1 MISDKPTSDSPDS
14 DQLSESELAE
24 IERKFD
30 PETAFRPVLGSIAI
44 FVSIA
49 LVAMAAY
56 HWWASGF
63 GTVRELLHR
72 GIHLSFVL
80 SLVFLLFTVQKAKL
94 TPAADSG
101 TSGLEV
107 FGVPVRTLVW
117 VLMALGLAW
126 VIGIWPVL
134 AAVAAVLLWKYL
146 KQYWFKGYARF
157 SVNGVPVIDIVL
169 AVLAII
175 ASLYLPLLPSE
186 LVAERVGNPG
196 QFEVF
201 MGSALLFLTLE
212 AARRSIGPTLP
223 IIALVFIAFAYFGP
237 YAPGALKHGGSSWLG
252 IINHLYMTNQ
262 GIYGIAIGVMA
273 QYVFLFI
280 VFGVLATRIGLGQ
293 LFIDMAMVI
302 AGRYSGG
309 PAKVAI
315 FSSAFMGTISG
326 SSIANT
332 VTTGALTIPAMKRI
346 GYPAHFSGA
355 VEATSSTGGQITP
368 PILGAAAFIM
378 VEYLEIPLRDVLAAA
393 LFPALLHYFGIF
405 IMVHLEAKKLGLRG
419 LTSDELPNAVLV
431 LKQHWLSIIP
441 LIILVYLI
449 LTGKTPDYAA
459 VYGII
464 ACVVV
469 GFLNPVNRLSISDL
483 WNALASGAKNTLA
496 VGAAAA
502 TVGVVVGVVTL
513 TGVGFRLGFVV
524 VQTATDL
531 GNTIGAIWPFSFFS
545 VPDWALFFSLV
556 LIAVSCIIMGAGIP
570 TTATYIILVSVAA
583 PALAVLQVEPL
594 VAHFFVFYYG
604 VLADI
609 TPPVALAAYAA
620 AGIAGSNPFKTGNT
634 AFRLGIAKALVP
646 FVFVYSPALLL
657 VTDGFTWGA
666 FTITLLGAMAGIS
679 MIGCSFAGYL
689 FAPMSQWQRWW
700 TGLVSLLFIAPGI
713 KTMLIGVVLFLP
725 VLWLQRRQKQVA
737 IG

>member
-1 MISDKPTSDSPDS
+1 MPADTIPE
-14 DQLSESELAE
+14 LSAEQLAE
-24 IERKFD
+24 IERKYD
-30 PETAFRPVLGSIAI
+30 PETAFRATGKILGFWISA
-44 FVSIA
+44 A
-49 LVAMAAY
+49 LVAMSVY
-56 HWWASGF
+56 HFYASGF
-63 GTVRELLHR
+63 GLVRELVHR

-80 SLVFLLFTVQKAKL
+80 GLVFLLF
-94 TPAADSG
+94 
-101 TSGLEV
+101 GLRKSNNNMQSKV
-107 FGVPVRTLVW
+107 WYRFDGVP
-117 VLMALGLAW
+117 LA
-126 VIGIWPVL
+126 
-134 AAVAAVLLWKYL
+134 
-146 KQYWFKGYARF
+146 
-157 SVNGVPVIDIVL
+157 DMMM
-169 AVLAII
+169 AVLAITAAI
-175 ASLYLPLLPSE
+175 YLPLLPATA
-186 LVAERVGNPG
+186 LAQRVGNPSSLDI
-196 QFEVF
+196 F
-201 MGSALLFLTLE
+201 MGTALLFLTLE
-212 AARRSIGPTLP
+212 ATRRSVGPTLP
-223 IIALVFIAFAYFGP
+223 IIGLLFIAFAYFGP
-237 YAPGALKHGGSSWLG
+237 CMPGALKHGGSSWLG

-280 VFGVLATRIGLGQ
+280 LFGVLATRIGLGQ
-293 LFIDMAMVI
+293 LFIDLAMVI

-332 VTTGALTIPAMKRI
+332 VTTGALTIPAMKKV

-419 LTSDELPNAVLV
+419 LQEDELPKVSVV
-431 LKQHWLSIIP
+431 LKDHWLSLIP

-449 LTGKTPDYAA
+449 LSGKTPDFAA

-469 GFLNPVNRLSISDL
+469 GFLNPTHRLNFKDL
-483 WNALASGAKNTLA
+483 WDSLASGAKNTLA

-513 TGVGFRLGFVV
+513 TGVGFRLGYVV
-524 VQTATDL
+524 VQTATD
-531 GNTIGAIWPFSFFS
+531 IGTFFS
-545 VPDWALFFSLV
+545 SLPVLGYFTVTQWALFTSLI
-556 LIAVSCIIMGAGIP
+556 LIAIACVIMGAGIP
-570 TTATYIILVSVAA
+570 TTATYIILVAVAA
-583 PALAVLQVEPL
+583 PALAQLQVEPL

-657 VTDGFTWGA
+657 VADGFTWWL
-666 FTITLLGAMAGIS
+666 FTITLIGAMLGIAS
-679 MIGCSFAGYL
+679 LGVAFSGFLIVPL
-689 FAPMSQWQRWW
+689 KKWERWW
-700 TGLVSLLFIAPGI
+700 VSVVSFLFIAPGLI
-713 KTMLIGVVLFLP
+713 TMTLGMILIIPIIGLQMKRKKL
-725 VLWLQRRQKQVA
+725 LQREGISQA
-737 IG
+737 GFGHSAD

>member
-1 MISDKPTSDSPDS
+1 MAADLHADTTPAMTPE
-14 DQLSESELAE
+14 QLAE
-24 IERKFD
+24 IEREFD
-30 PETAFRPVLGSIAI
+30 PETAFRPTGKNLGFLIAAI
-44 FVSIA
+44 LVSMS
-49 LVAMAAY
+49 VY
-56 HWWASGF
+56 HFYASGF
-63 GTVRELLHR
+63 GLIRELVHR

-80 SLVFLLFTVQKAKL
+80 GLVFLLFGLRKSGNEVAPKAWYRF
-94 TPAADSG
+94 D
-101 TSGLEV
+101 
-107 FGVPVRTLVW
+107 GVPLIDV
-117 VLMALGLAW
+117 
-126 VIGIWPVL
+126 VL
-134 AAVAAVLLWKYL
+134 AILAVAA
-146 KQYWFKGYARF
+146 AM
-157 SVNGVPVIDIVL
+157 
-169 AVLAII
+169 
-175 ASLYLPLLPSE
+175 YLPLLPPE
-186 LVAERVGNPG
+186 ALAQRVGNPSPSDI
-196 QFEVF
+196 F
-201 MGSALLFLTLE
+201 MGSCLLILTLE
-212 AARRSIGPTLP
+212 ATRRSIGPTLP
-223 IIALVFIAFAYFGP
+223 IIGLLFIGFAYFGP
-237 YAPGALKHGGSSWLG
+237 WMPGALKHGGSSWLG

-273 QYVFLFI
+273 KYVFLFI
-280 VFGVLATRIGLGQ
+280 LFGVLATRIGLGQ
-293 LFIDMAMVI
+293 LFIDIALVI

-332 VTTGALTIPAMKRI
+332 VTTGALTIPAMKKV
-346 GYPAHFSGA
+346 GYPAHFAAA

-419 LTSDELPNAVLV
+419 LRAEELPKLGVVLRD
-431 LKQHWLSIIP
+431 HWLSLIP
-441 LIILVYLI
+441 LIILVYFI
-449 LTGKTPDYAA
+449 LSGRTPDFAA

-469 GFLNPVNRLSISDL
+469 GFLNPTHRLTIRDL
-483 WNALASGAKNTLA
+483 WTSLAVGAKNTLA

-513 TGVGFRLGFVV
+513 TGVGFRLGYVV
-524 VQTATDL
+524 VQTATD
-531 GNTIGAIWPFSFFS
+531 IGTFFS
-545 VPDWALFFSLV
+545 TLPVLGYFTVGQWTLFTSLV
-556 LIAVSCIIMGAGIP
+556 LIAISCIIMGAGIP
-570 TTATYIILVSVAA
+570 TTATYIILVAVAA
-583 PALAVLQVEPL
+583 PALAQLQVEPL

-657 VTDGFTWGA
+657 VADGFTWWL
-666 FTITLLGAMAGIS
+666 FTVTLLGAMLGIAS
-679 MIGCSFAGYL
+679 LGVSFSGYL
-689 FAPMSQWQRWW
+689 FAPLKKWERWW
-700 TGLVSLLFIAPGI
+700 VALVSFLFIAPGLA
-713 KTMLIGVVLFLP
+713 TMAAGLILMLP
-725 VLWLQRRQKQVA
+725 IVILQLRWAKA
-737 IG
+737 K

>member
-1 MISDKPTSDSPDS
+1 MAADNAPELTPE
-14 DQLSESELAE
+14 QLAE

-30 PETAFRPVLGSIAI
+30 PETAFRPTGRMLGHFIAA
-44 FVSIA
+44 V
-49 LVAMAAY
+49 LVAMSIY
-56 HWWASGF
+56 HFYASGF
-63 GTVRELLHR
+63 GLIRELLHR

-80 SLVFLLFTVQKAKL
+80 GLVFLLFGLRKSD
-94 TPAADSG
+94 PAI
-101 TSGLEV
+101 
-107 FGVPVRTLVW
+107 GVPK
-117 VLMALGLAW
+117 AW
-126 VIGIWPVL
+126 
-134 AAVAAVLLWKYL
+134 Y
-146 KQYWFKGYARF
+146 RF
-157 SVNGVPVIDIVL
+157 DGVPVIDIML
-169 AVLAII
+169 AVLAVG
-175 ASLYLPLLPSE
+175 AAMYLPLLPPEIVS
-186 LVAERVGNPG
+186 ERVGNPS
-196 QFEVF
+196 QFDVF
-201 MGSALLFLTLE
+201 MGSALLLLTLE
-212 AARRSIGPTLP
+212 ATRRSVGPTLP
-223 IIALVFIAFAYFGP
+223 IIAILFLVFAYFGP
-237 YAPGALKHGGSSWLG
+237 WMPGALKHGGASWLG

-280 VFGVLATRIGLGQ
+280 LFGVLATRIGLGQ
-293 LFIDMAMVI
+293 LFIDLAMVI

-332 VTTGALTIPAMKRI
+332 VTTGALTIPAMKRV
-346 GYPAHFSGA
+346 GYPAHFAGA
-355 VEATSSTGGQITP
+355 VEATASTGGQITP

-419 LTSDELPNAVLV
+419 LRAEELPKVGVV
-431 LKQHWLSIIP
+431 LKDHWLSIIP
-441 LIILVYLI
+441 LAILVYLI
-449 LTGKTPDYAA
+449 LSGKTPDYAA

-469 GFLNPVNRLSISDL
+469 GFLNPRHRLTLLDL

-513 TGVGFRLGFVV
+513 TGVGFRLGYVV
-524 VQTATDL
+524 VQTATD
-531 GNTIGAIWPFSFFS
+531 IGGFLSTLPLLSYFT
-545 VPDWALFFSLV
+545 VTQWALFVSLI
-556 LIAVSCIIMGAGIP
+556 LIAISCIIMGAGIP
-570 TTATYIILVSVAA
+570 TTATYIILVAVAA
-583 PALAVLQVEPL
+583 PALAQLQVEPL
-594 VAHFFVFYYG
+594 VSHFFVFYYG

-657 VTDGFTWGA
+657 VADGFTWWL
-666 FTITLLGAMAGIS
+666 FTITLSGAMLGIAFLGVAFS
-679 MIGCSFAGYL
+679 GFL
-689 FAPMSQWQRWW
+689 FAPLAKWERWW
-700 TGLVSLLFIAPGI
+700 VALVSFLFIAPGVL
-713 KTMLIGVVLFLP
+713 TMVIGLILMAPIVIRQVLA
-725 VLWLQRRQKQVA
+725 RRHA
-737 IG
+737 HAA

>member
-1 MISDKPTSDSPDS
+1 MNSDATPELTPEK
-14 DQLSESELAE
+14 LAE
-24 IERKFD
+24 IEREFD
-30 PETAFRPVLGSIAI
+30 PETAFRPTGKMLGFVIAAI
-44 FVSIA
+44 LVSMS
-49 LVAMAAY
+49 VY
-56 HWWASGF
+56 HFYASGF
-63 GTVRELLHR
+63 GLVRELVHR

-80 SLVFLLFTVQKAKL
+80 GLVFLLFGVRKNDTLPPKAWYRF
-94 TPAADSG
+94 D
-101 TSGLEV
+101 
-107 FGVPVRTLVW
+107 GVPL
-117 VLMALGLAW
+117 
-126 VIGIWPVL
+126 
-134 AAVAAVLLWKYL
+134 
-146 KQYWFKGYARF
+146 
-157 SVNGVPVIDIVL
+157 IDIVL
-169 AVLAII
+169 VVLAVG
-175 ASLYLPLLPSE
+175 AAMYLPLLPAAA
-186 LVAERVGNPG
+186 LAQRVGNPSPSDI
-196 QFEVF
+196 F
-201 MGSALLFLTLE
+201 MGSALLLLTLE
-212 AARRSIGPTLP
+212 ATRRSVGPTLP
-223 IIALVFIAFAYFGP
+223 IIGLIFIGFAYFGP
-237 YAPGALKHGGSSWLG
+237 WMPGALKHGGSSWLG

-280 VFGVLATRIGLGQ
+280 LFGVLATRIGLGQ

-332 VTTGALTIPAMKRI
+332 VTTGALTIPAMKRV
-346 GYPAHFSGA
+346 GYPAHFAGA
-355 VEATSSTGGQITP
+355 VEATASTGGQITP

-419 LTSDELPNAVLV
+419 LRAEELPKLGVV
-431 LKQHWLSIIP
+431 LKDHWLSLIP
-441 LIILVYLI
+441 LVILVYLI
-449 LTGKTPDYAA
+449 LSGKTPDYAA

-469 GFLNPVNRLSISDL
+469 GFLNPTHRLNIKDL
-483 WNALASGAKNTLA
+483 WDSLAAGAKNTLA

-513 TGVGFRLGFVV
+513 TGVGFRLGYVV
-524 VQTATDL
+524 VQTATDIGTFLSALPIL
-531 GNTIGAIWPFSFFS
+531 GYFTVAQ
-545 VPDWALFFSLV
+545 WALFTSLV
-556 LIAVSCIIMGAGIP
+556 LIAISCIIMGAGIP
-570 TTATYIILVSVAA
+570 TTATYIILVAVAA
-583 PALAVLQVEPL
+583 PALAVLEVEPL

-657 VTDGFTWGA
+657 VADGFTWWL
-666 FTITLLGAMAGIS
+666 FTITLIGAMLGIAS
-679 MIGCSFAGYL
+679 LGVAFSGYL
-689 FAPMSQWQRWW
+689 LAPLKKWERWW
-700 TGLVSLLFIAPGI
+700 VALVSFLFIAPGVF
-713 KTMLIGVVLFLP
+713 TMAVGLVLMIP
-725 VLWLQRRQKQVA
+725 IAVLQFKRVP
-737 IG
+737 G

>member
-1 MISDKPTSDSPDS
+1 MNSDATPERTPEK
-14 DQLSESELAE
+14 LAE
-24 IERKFD
+24 IEREFD
-30 PETAFRPVLGSIAI
+30 PETAFRPTGKTLGFVIAAI
-44 FVSIA
+44 LVSMS
-49 LVAMAAY
+49 VY
-56 HWWASGF
+56 HFYASGF
-63 GTVRELLHR
+63 GLVRELVHR

-80 SLVFLLFTVQKAKL
+80 GLVFLLFGVRKNDTLPPKAWYRF
-94 TPAADSG
+94 D
-101 TSGLEV
+101 
-107 FGVPVRTLVW
+107 GVPL
-117 VLMALGLAW
+117 
-126 VIGIWPVL
+126 
-134 AAVAAVLLWKYL
+134 
-146 KQYWFKGYARF
+146 
-157 SVNGVPVIDIVL
+157 IDIVF
-169 AVLAII
+169 AVLAVG
-175 ASLYLPLLPSE
+175 AAMYLPLLPAAA
-186 LVAERVGNPG
+186 LAQRVGNPSPSDI
-196 QFEVF
+196 F
-201 MGSALLFLTLE
+201 MGSALLLLTLE
-212 AARRSIGPTLP
+212 ATRRSVGPTLP
-223 IIALVFIAFAYFGP
+223 IIGLMFIGFAYFGP
-237 YAPGALKHGGSSWLG
+237 WMPGALKHGGSSWLG

-280 VFGVLATRIGLGQ
+280 LFGVLATRIGLGQ

-332 VTTGALTIPAMKRI
+332 VTTGALTIPAMKRV
-346 GYPAHFSGA
+346 GYPAHFAGA
-355 VEATSSTGGQITP
+355 VEATASTGGQITP

-419 LTSDELPNAVLV
+419 LRAEELPKLGVV
-431 LKQHWLSIIP
+431 LKDHWLSLIP
-441 LIILVYLI
+441 LVILVYLI
-449 LTGKTPDYAA
+449 LSGKTPDYAA

-469 GFLNPVNRLSISDL
+469 GFLNPTHRLNIKDL
-483 WNALASGAKNTLA
+483 WDSLAAGAKNTLA

-513 TGVGFRLGFVV
+513 TGVGFRLGYVV
-524 VQTATDL
+524 VQTATDIGTFLSALPIL
-531 GNTIGAIWPFSFFS
+531 GYFTVAQ
-545 VPDWALFFSLV
+545 WALFTSLV
-556 LIAVSCIIMGAGIP
+556 LIAISCIIMGAGIP
-570 TTATYIILVSVAA
+570 TTATYIILVAVAA
-583 PALAVLQVEPL
+583 PALAVLEVEPL

-657 VTDGFTWGA
+657 VADGFTWWL
-666 FTITLLGAMAGIS
+666 FTITLIGAMLGIAS
-679 MIGCSFAGYL
+679 LGVAFSGYL
-689 FAPMSQWQRWW
+689 LTPLKKWERWW
-700 TGLVSLLFIAPGI
+700 VAVVSFLFIAPGVF
-713 KTMLIGVVLFLP
+713 TMAVGLVLMIP
-725 VLWLQRRQKQVA
+725 IAVLQFKRA
-737 IG
+737 PG